1 MLVVKIIKANM
12 KFLNLQQKKKKRSKI
27 VTEIE

>member
-1 MLVVKIIKANM
+1 MLVVKIIKVNM